1 VLRDRALAVSL
12 REQGLARVAQHR
24 WSVAAAETLTVY
36 EEVSGLNLR
45 TP

>member
-1 VLRDRALAVSL
+1 VLGEPSVAAAL
-12 REQGLARVAQHR
+12 RERGRARAAQHR

-36 EEVSGLNLR
+36 EEVAGLDLR